1 MKKQNFFLSLKIQLI
16 LFCLIVFL
24 PILYFINNLY
34 QTHIKE
40 LLYQETKN
48 KLIHIAHL
56 TAEEF
61 DIKEVI
67 SLSKNKDIN
76 SKEYKYIKTELTRLK
91 DRIEN
96 IKNISIIVKKNNED
110 AFYLTD
116 INDKSQDTNK
126 DGKVDIGE
134 GLILLD
140 DINYQTKIKAE
151 SGLKEGFE
159 KGFVSPVTF
168 TNVEGSW
175 LRGYSPIRNSNVKES
190 AVVAV
195 DMYINNISEKHK
207 KSVSLFRNTI
217 ITSFLILLALFLI
230 ASAIFLSPIEKIKNK
245 IKNIKKGSFTEDLK
259 STWLYGEIGELVENV
274 NDMSHELKK
283 YYDKEEINKD
293 EFVEKQKVMEL
304 ANQQIKSK
312 NYQLNDTIVTL
323 NSINVLVEEL
333 ISIKDTKELMETV
346 LPSTIKLVNASK
358 GFIIEFLP
366 EENYFQVMTSVNME
380 KINDG
385 DKITFNDGVYLK
397 KVFETRN
404 YVNVDKIS
412 KIKDEGFE
420 TALIFPLMVEK
431 EVKGVMYILN
441 KKSEKENEKYFIES
455 DESTVRTLSKL
466 VAAVWE
472 SIHLFELASID
483 SLSKLYVRRYF

>member
-1 MKKQNFFLSLKIQLI
+1 MHQ
-16 LFCLIVFL
+16 
-24 PILYFINNLY
+24 LYF
-34 QTHIKE
+34 
-40 LLYQETKN
+40 
-48 KLIHIAHL
+48 
-56 TAEEF
+56 
-61 DIKEVI
+61 
-67 SLSKNKDIN
+67 
-76 SKEYKYIKTELTRLK
+76 
-91 DRIEN
+91 
-96 IKNISIIVKKNNED
+96 
-110 AFYLTD
+110 
-116 INDKSQDTNK
+116 
-126 DGKVDIGE
+126 
-134 GLILLD
+134 
-140 DINYQTKIKAE
+140 
-151 SGLKEGFE
+151 
-159 KGFVSPVTF
+159 
-168 TNVEGSW
+168 
-175 LRGYSPIRNSNVKES
+175 
-190 AVVAV
+190 
-195 DMYINNISEKHK
+195 
-207 KSVSLFRNTI
+207 
-217 ITSFLILLALFLI
+217 
-230 ASAIFLSPIEKIKNK
+230 SPIEKIKNK

-483 SLSKLYVRRYF
+483 SLSKLYVRRYFEKVLKKK